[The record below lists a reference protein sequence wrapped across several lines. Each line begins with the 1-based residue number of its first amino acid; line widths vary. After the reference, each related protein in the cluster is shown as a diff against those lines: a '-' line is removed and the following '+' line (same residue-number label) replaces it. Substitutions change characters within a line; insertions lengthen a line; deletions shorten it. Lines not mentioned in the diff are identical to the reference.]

1 MNKLPIFG
9 TPITPEHLLE
19 ELRGE
24 SFCVSYATKRDGQ
37 VERLMELAGRMLM
50 LDNGAFSAWQKGGEE
65 PFLRAEYLEAY
76 ETWALDILDRCP
88 AAVAVV
94 PDTITGSTEM
104 NRQLALSS
112 RLPAERSM
120 VVFHMHESDEYL
132 EELLRGPWAY
142 VAIGSSGE
150 YAKPGTADWH
160 CRMAAIMAVID
171 RVEADT
177 GRRPHVHM
185 MRAQAQHRHYR
196 WDSSDSTN
204 LAVNHCRYKHTG
216 PGYVRRFADRIHAT
230 VTGEAA

>member
-1 MNKLPIFG
+1 MEKLPIFG
-9 TPITPEHLLE
+9 TPITPAHLLS
-19 ELRGE
+19 ELAGE
-24 SFCVSYATKRDGQ
+24 SFCVSYATKRDAE
-37 VERLMELAGRMLM
+37 VERIIPIVGEMLM

-65 PFLRAEYLEAY
+65 PFRCQGHLEGF
-76 ETWALDILDRCP
+76 ESWALGILERCP

-94 PDTITGSTEM
+94 PDTITGDTAE
-104 NRQLALSS
+104 NRELALSS
-112 RLPAERSM
+112 RLPAERAM

-171 RVEADT
+171 RVEAET

-185 MRAQAQHRHYR
+185 MRAQAQHKLYA

-204 LAVNHCRYKHTG
+204 LAVNHCRYKAQG
-216 PGYVRRFADRIHAT
+216 AGYVRRFADRIHAT

>member
-1 MNKLPIFG
+1 MEKLPIFG
-9 TPITPEHLLE
+9 TPITPAHLLE
-19 ELRGE
+19 ELAGE
-24 SFCVSYATKRDGQ
+24 SFCVSFATKRDAEVDRIIPLVGK
-37 VERLMELAGRMLM
+37 MLM
-50 LDNGAFSAWQKGGEE
+50 LDNGAYSAWQKGGEE
-65 PFLRAEYLEAY
+65 PFLRPEYLEAY
-76 ETWALDILDRCP
+76 ETWALEVMERCP
-88 AAVAVV
+88 QAVGVV
-94 PDTITGSTEM
+94 ADTITGSTDM

-112 RLPAERSM
+112 RLPADRAM

-171 RVEADT
+171 RVEAET

-185 MRAQAQHRHYR
+185 MRAQAQHKLYA

-204 LAVNHCRYKHTG
+204 LAVNHCRYRDQG
-216 PGYVRRFADRIHAT
+216 PGHVRRFADRIHAT